1 VPPSLRRST
10 ADSTTPGPRTTP
22 DDPADATDGVGVTGA
37 PNTHPGVLASGHRGS
52 DPGHMTSVYAY
63 GTAHAVVMVGS
74 FGVGGLQPRQIGPA
88 HATIGR
94 VSGQSR
100 KALCGAY
107 VSLDEQQ
114 PWPPEGYDDQQL
126 CDSCAELASL

>member
-1 VPPSLRRST
+1 
-10 ADSTTPGPRTTP
+10 
-22 DDPADATDGVGVTGA
+22 
-37 PNTHPGVLASGHRGS
+37 
-52 DPGHMTSVYAY
+52 MTSVYTY

-74 FGVGGLQPRQIGPA
+74 FGAEGLKPRQIGPA

-107 VSLDEQQ
+107 VSIDEQT
-114 PWPPEGYDDQQL
+114 PWPPEDYEKDQL
-126 CDSCAELASL
+126 CTQCTELAAL

>member
-1 VPPSLRRST
+1 M
-10 ADSTTPGPRTTP
+10 PG
-22 DDPADATDGVGVTGA
+22 GVTVTPA
-37 PNTHPGVLASGHRGS
+37 PNTLPAVLALRRVRP
-52 DPGHMTSVYAY
+52 DPDDMTSVYAY

-74 FGVGGLQPRQIGPA
+74 YGAEGLKPRQIGPA

-107 VSLDEQQ
+107 VSIDEQL
-114 PWPPEGYDDQQL
+114 PWPPESYSEEQL
-126 CDSCAELASL
+126 CTNCAALAKL